1 MMLNVGLTFFSI
13 VVILL
18 LIPVLIVMTL
28 FCALF
33 RNTLDQEQ
41 KSTLKSAWKDWL
53 FFAHKSQSDLER
65 LSRIGSFF
73 LHRRNHESGAF

>member
-13 VVILL
+13 VAILL
-18 LIPVLIVMTL
+18 LIPILMVMTL

-41 KSTLKSAWKDWL
+41 KSAFKNAWKDWL
-53 FFAHKSQSDLER
+53 FLLTNLKAIWKD
-65 LSRIGSFF
+65 
-73 LHRRNHESGAF
+73 

>member
-13 VVILL
+13 VAILL
-18 LIPVLIVMTL
+18 LIPILIVMTL

-41 KSTLKSAWKDWL
+41 KSALKNAWKDWL
-53 FFAHKSQSDLER
+53 F
-65 LSRIGSFF
+65 
-73 LHRRNHESGAF
+73 